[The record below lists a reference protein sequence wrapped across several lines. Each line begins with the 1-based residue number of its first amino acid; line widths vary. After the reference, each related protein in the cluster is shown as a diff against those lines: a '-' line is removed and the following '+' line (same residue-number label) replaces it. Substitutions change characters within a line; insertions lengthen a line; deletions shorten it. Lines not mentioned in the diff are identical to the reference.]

1 MLGLCMSEIINY
13 ETRDCKYIEKVI
25 PMIHESLQ
33 ESLREMYGRKGLQM
47 KVIAE
52 DLPLLERGEVYVV
65 KLPDDEKYKTV
76 LTSCLLRSG
85 ELVEGYSTEYCISV
99 EALTR
104 YDRAIY
110 LGIGVIHD

>member
-1 MLGLCMSEIINY
+1 M
-13 ETRDCKYIEKVI
+13 RA
-25 PMIHESLQ
+25 
-33 ESLREMYGRKGLQM
+33 
-47 KVIAE
+47 IAE

-65 KLPDDEKYKTV
+65 KFPDDEKYKTV

-85 ELVEGYSTEYCISV
+85 ELVEGYSTGYCISV
-99 EALTR
+99 EAFTT

>member
-1 MLGLCMSEIINY
+1 MSETINY
-13 ETRDCKYIEKVI
+13 KTRDCKYIERVI

-33 ESLREMYGRKGLQM
+33 ESLREIYGRKGLQM

-65 KLPDDEKYKTV
+65 KFPDDEEYKTIPIS
-76 LTSCLLRSG
+76 SCLLRLG
-85 ELVEGYSTEYCISV
+85 ELVEGYSTGYCISV
-99 EALTR
+99 EAFTT
-104 YDRAIY
+104 YDGAIY